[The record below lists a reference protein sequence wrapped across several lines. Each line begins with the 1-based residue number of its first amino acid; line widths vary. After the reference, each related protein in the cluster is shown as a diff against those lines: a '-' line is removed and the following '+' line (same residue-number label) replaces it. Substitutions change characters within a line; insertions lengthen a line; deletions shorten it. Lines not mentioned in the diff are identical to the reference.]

1 MLSEDIVL
9 DNATVWRSV
18 VCTGDQIHIMSG
30 MDEVDVL
37 VRFGIGSNA
46 GGIILTPGD
55 TLSAA
60 ETVYVKP
67 LLKPMQQYQHTTIN
81 VIR

>member
-9 DNATVWRSV
+9 NDATVWRSV
-18 VCTGDQIHIMSG
+18 VCTGDQIYIMSG

-46 GGIILTPGD
+46 RGIILAPGD

>member
-1 MLSEDIVL
+1 MLSEDIIL
-9 DNATVWRSV
+9 NDATVWRSV

-37 VRFGIGSNA
+37 VRFGISSNA
-46 GGIILTPGD
+46 SGITLTPGD
-55 TLSAA
+55 ILSAA

-67 LLKPMQQYQHTTIN
+67 LLRPNQQYQHTTIN